1 MKQILT
7 AALLLLAMTASAQKN
22 PMRGYVVTLQNDTLR
37 GTVDYLSGTKNAW
50 TCLFRRD
57 GETEFK
63 TYTPQDIKGY
73 RLTDNGAYND
83 LRNYE
88 QRKNDYRTVPRF
100 AKYYVV

>member
-7 AALLLLAMTASAQKN
+7 AALLLLAMTVSAQKN

-73 RLTDNGAYND
+73 RLTDNGAYYVS
-83 LRNYE
+83 RM
-88 QRKNDYRTVPRF
+88 TWGRF
-100 AKYYVV
+100 CDHF